1 MKIKFIVAI
10 MFFCLLS
17 CQRDVESCECK
28 QVIINAWS
36 TISAD
41 AIRSTGLKA
50 QIRDPT
56 QIQDIKNFALNLE
69 RLDVDY
75 GEMDVRMVLD
85 LLCENGRKST
95 ILINNTYIQISGKNY
110 KFPKGQLDKLGIEQI
125 EELDWF

>member
-10 MFFCLLS
+10 MFFCLIS

-28 QVIINAWS
+28 QIDVYGELVIINAWS

-85 LLCENGRKST
+85 LLCENGGKST
-95 ILINNTYIQISGKNY
+95 CLLYTSPSPRDRG
-110 KFPKGQLDKLGIEQI
+110 
-125 EELDWF
+125 